1 MRSLGISSSGDGV
14 FTSNSDELGNDFFM
28 NLLDMN
34 TEWKPSGDNSYEGSN
49 RSTGDKVNTA
59 SRADLVFVSNSQLRA
74 IAEVYASDD
83 SKEKFVSD
91 FISAWNKVMNA
102 DLF

>member
-1 MRSLGISSSGDGV
+1 MMQINTIIGLASSRINCALVGGMRSLGISSSGDGV

-28 NLLDMN
+28 NLLSMN

-59 SRADLVFVSNSQLRA
+59 SRADLVFGSNSTK
-74 IAEVYASDD
+74 S
-83 SKEKFVSD
+83 
-91 FISAWNKVMNA
+91 NC
-102 DLF
+102 

>member
-1 MRSLGISSSGDGV
+1 
-14 FTSNSDELGNDFFM
+14 M

-34 TEWKPSGDNSYEGSN
+34 TEWKPAGDNSYEGSN

-59 SRADLVFVSNSQLRA
+59 SRADLVFGSNSQLRA